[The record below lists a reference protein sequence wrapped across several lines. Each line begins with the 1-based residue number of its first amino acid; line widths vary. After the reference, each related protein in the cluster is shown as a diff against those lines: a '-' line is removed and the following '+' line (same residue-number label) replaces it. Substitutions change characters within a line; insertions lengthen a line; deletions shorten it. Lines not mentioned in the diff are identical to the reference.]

1 MEQWCYTQKTGFYF
15 YGSDIDL
22 LKSEFKILPNTIKKY
37 EAEIGST
44 YYNGIFR
51 RRFRTYKIV
60 FSETFKLTVLCV
72 KILYWNTKTP
82 IYMRRVLKSSR
93 YSVLVTRTS

>member
-60 FSETFKLTVLCV
+60 FSV
-72 KILYWNTKTP
+72 
-82 IYMRRVLKSSR
+82 
-93 YSVLVTRTS
+93 